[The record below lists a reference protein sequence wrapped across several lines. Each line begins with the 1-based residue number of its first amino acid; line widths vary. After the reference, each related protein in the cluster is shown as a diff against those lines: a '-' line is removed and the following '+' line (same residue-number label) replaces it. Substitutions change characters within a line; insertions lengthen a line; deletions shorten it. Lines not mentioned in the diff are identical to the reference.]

1 MGRILALDVGSR
13 RIGVSM
19 SDPMQII
26 ASPFSVIDCKISKD
40 VFSEII
46 DIIDDYSIDSLVIG
60 MPITMKG
67 KDSIQTKEVKQFIDK
82 ISKLINIE
90 VYTVDER
97 LSSVSAEKELIKSGV
112 KTGHNKGEID
122 KTAATL
128 ILQEFLASK

>member
-1 MGRILALDVGSR
+1 LGRILALDIGSR

-26 ASPFSVIDCKISKD
+26 ASPFSVIDCKLSKD
-40 VFSEII
+40 IFSDILGII
-46 DIIDDYSIDSLVIG
+46 ESYSIESVVIG

-67 KDSIQTKEVKQFIDK
+67 EESIQTKTVKKFIEDF
-82 ISKLINIE
+82 SKLISVKI
-90 VYTVDER
+90 YTIDER
-97 LSSVSAEKELIKSGV
+97 LSSVSAEKELIKSGI

-128 ILQEFLASK
+128 ILQEFLASQ

>member
-1 MGRILALDVGSR
+1 LGRILALDVGSR

>member
-1 MGRILALDVGSR
+1 LGRILALDVGSR

-67 KDSIQTKEVKQFIDK
+67 KDSIQTKGVKQFIDK

>member
-1 MGRILALDVGSR
+1 MGRILALDIGSR

-26 ASPFSVIDCKISKD
+26 ASPFSVIDCKLSKD
-40 VFSEII
+40 IFSDILGII
-46 DIIDDYSIDSLVIG
+46 ESYSIESVVIG

-67 KDSIQTKEVKQFIDK
+67 EESIQTKTVKKFIEDF
-82 ISKLINIE
+82 SKLISIKI
-90 VYTVDER
+90 YTIDER
-97 LSSVSAEKELIKSGV
+97 LSSVSAEKELIKSGI

-128 ILQEFLASK
+128 ILQEFLASQ

>member
-1 MGRILALDVGSR
+1 MGRILALDIGSR

-26 ASPFSVIDCKISKD
+26 ASPFSVIDCKLSKD
-40 VFSEII
+40 IFSDILGII
-46 DIIDDYSIDSLVIG
+46 ESYSIESVVIG

-67 KDSIQTKEVKQFIDK
+67 EESIQTKTVKKFIEDF
-82 ISKLINIE
+82 SKLISVKI
-90 VYTVDER
+90 YTIDER
-97 LSSVSAEKELIKSGV
+97 LSSVSAEKELIKSGI

-128 ILQEFLASK
+128 ILQEFLASQ

>member
-1 MGRILALDVGSR
+1 MGRILALDIGSR

-40 VFSEII
+40 IFSDILGII
-46 DIIDDYSIDSLVIG
+46 ESYSIESVVIG

-67 KDSIQTKEVKQFIDK
+67 EESIQTKTVKKFIEDF
-82 ISKLINIE
+82 SKLISVKI
-90 VYTVDER
+90 YTIDER
-97 LSSVSAEKELIKSGV
+97 LSSVSAEKELIKSGI

-128 ILQEFLASK
+128 ILQEFLASQ

>member
-67 KDSIQTKEVKQFIDK
+67 KDSIQTKGVKQFIDK

>member
-112 KTGHNKGEID
+112 KTGYNKGEID